1 MTDQELRKLRRSEL
15 LEIMIAQSKK
25 IDQLQKKLNAA
36 ERKLADK
43 KILLEKTG
51 NIAEAALQLNH
62 IFEDAQEAAEQYL
75 ANVRRRAIEIYG
87 EAALQMDP
95 DYVSEEDHPA
105 PARGQ
110 LQHPPRPDPL
120 PAEPDQDPG
129 ALPVDLHPT
138 FILTEDRRDERK

>member
-43 KILLEKTG
+43 EILLEKTG

-75 ANVRRRAIEIYG
+75 ANVRRRAIELYG

-95 DYVSEEDHPA
+95 DYVSEEDQPVPA
-105 PARGQ
+105 NDHQEESREGTAQ
-110 LQHPPRPDPL
+110 KD
-120 PAEPDQDPG
+120 
-129 ALPVDLHPT
+129 
-138 FILTEDRRDERK
+138 

>member
-25 IDQLQKKLNAA
+25 IDRLQRKLNAA
-36 ERKLADK
+36 ERRLANRE
-43 KILLEKTG
+43 ILLEKTG

-75 ANVRRRAIEIYG
+75 ANVRRKAIEMYG

-95 DYVSEEDHPA
+95 DYEVEEDRPA
-105 PARGQ
+105 PDEEHQ
-110 LQHPPRPDPL
+110 E
-120 PAEPDQDPG
+120 EPQKE
-129 ALPVDLHPT
+129 VSQ
-138 FILTEDRRDERK
+138 ER